1 MKVKL
6 KKIWS
11 IFSTVLVVLI
21 ILAAVLLV
29 GSRIFGYKVF
39 NVISGSMA
47 PTYNVGDMLYVKSV
61 SPLEVKVGDPITF
74 VVDNNLAVVTHRV
87 TEIDTENGRFY
98 TKGDANNTPDES
110 PVLFGNLIGVPQF
123 SIPKLGYVTDFIQ
136 NPPGLYIT
144 IGICAALFIAV
155 FLPDIIMRIKEKANE
170 PDEDDTYEDESDAT

>member
-1 MKVKL
+1 MKEKL
-6 KKIWS
+6 RKIWS
-11 IFSTVLVVLI
+11 VVSTVLVVLI
-21 ILAAVLLV
+21 IIGALLLV
-29 GSRIFGYKVF
+29 GSRILGYKVF
-39 NVISGSMA
+39 NVISGSMS

-87 TEIDTENGRFY
+87 IEIDTENGRFY
-98 TKGDANNTPDES
+98 TKGDANNTPDAS

-144 IGICAALFIAV
+144 IGICAALIAAV
-155 FLPDIIMRIKEKANE
+155 FLPDIIKRIKEKAAE
-170 PDEDDTYEDESDAT
+170 PVEDDTPEEEDE